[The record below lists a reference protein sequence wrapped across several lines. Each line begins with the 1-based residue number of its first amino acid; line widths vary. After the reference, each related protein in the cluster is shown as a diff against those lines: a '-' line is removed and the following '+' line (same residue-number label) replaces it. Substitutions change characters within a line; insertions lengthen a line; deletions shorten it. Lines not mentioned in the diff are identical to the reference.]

1 MKKYINENFKHL
13 LHGGDY
19 NPEQWID
26 VKEEIWNAD
35 MRLMQEANCNEMTVG
50 IFSWAMLEPEEGK
63 YNFSF
68 LDEII
73 EKIYHNGGKVILAT
87 PSGGKPRW
95 LANKYPEVLR
105 VRNDGRREH
114 FDDRHNHC
122 FTSPIYREKITE
134 INKRLSERYGK
145 HPAVLAWHLS
155 NEYGGTCYCPLCQ
168 EAFRK
173 YLRDKYENDI
183 DKLNKAY
190 WATFWSH
197 RFNSFDEI
205 EAPADLTDSR
215 LHGLNLDWKRFST
228 AQTVDFMKTE
238 IAAVRTNSDL
248 PVTHNFVAWQ
258 PELNHWEIAKEI
270 DFVSWDSYPDWHTQE
285 QTDVASNTAFLHDL
299 YRSMKGRS
307 YLLME
312 SAPGCVNWKE
322 VNTLKRPGLDT
333 LQGLQT
339 IAHGGDSV
347 QYFQWR
353 KSRGSLEKFHGAV
366 VDHVGTNETRIFKTI
381 SETGRR
387 LKTIDEIAGTLVNAK
402 VALMYD
408 WENMWAINEA
418 MGFKFKR
425 KHYNETCLEYYK
437 VLWENAIA
445 VDFVNSHSD
454 LSNYDL
460 VIVPMLYMTDGKTI
474 KRLTEYVENG
484 GTLYAT
490 YMLGMVDGTD
500 LCYLG
505 GFPANELKDAFGI
518 WNEEIDSLPDDM
530 RSGVSYNGKTYGGLD
545 FCELV
550 HSRTATVLAEYNKDF
565 YSGMPA
571 LTCNEYGKGRA
582 YYQAFRDT
590 GDFKK
595 EVLKKIL
602 KDLHI
607 DGAIPAIENG
617 LPYGVSAHK
626 RTDGETEY
634 LFVENYS
641 DKAVTGVKLDGV
653 YTDMETGLRCD
664 CVSLEKYSAVVLKRE
679 VKN

>member
-35 MRLMQEANCNEMTVG
+35 MRLMKEANCNEMTVG

-73 EKIYHNGGKVILAT
+73 EKIYQNGGRVILAT

-105 VRNDGRREH
+105 VRSDGRREH

-134 INKRLSERYGK
+134 INKRLAERYGN

-168 EAFRK
+168 DAFRK
-173 YLRDKYENDI
+173 YLRDKYQNDI
-183 DKLNKAY
+183 EKLNKAY

-197 RFNSFDEI
+197 RYNDFDEI
-205 EAPADLTDSR
+205 EAPADLTDTR
-215 LHGLNLDWKRFST
+215 LHGLNLDWRRFTT
-228 AQTVDFMKTE
+228 AQTVDFMKAE
-238 IAAVRTNSDL
+238 IAAVRAYSNL

-258 PELNHWEIAKEI
+258 YELNHWEIAKEL

-333 LQGLQT
+333 LQSLQT

-366 VDHVGTNETRIFKTI
+366 VDHVGTNETRIFKTV

-387 LKTIDEIAGTLVNAK
+387 LKSIDEIAGTFVNAK

-408 WENMWAINEA
+408 WENMWALNDS
-418 MGFKFKR
+418 MGFKLQRKR
-425 KHYNETCLEYYK
+425 YNETSLSYYK
-437 VLWENAIA
+437 ALWEKAIA
-445 VDFVNSHSD
+445 VDFVNAHSD
-454 LSNYDL
+454 LSGYDL
-460 VIVPMLYMTDGKTI
+460 VIAPMLYMVDEDTIERFTD
-474 KRLTEYVENG
+474 YVKNG

-490 YMLGMVDGTD
+490 YMFGMVDGTD

-505 GFPANELKDAFGI
+505 GFPANELKKVFGV
-518 WNEEIDSLPDDM
+518 WNEEIDSLPNGYFG
-530 RSGVSYNGKTYGGLD
+530 GVTYNGKSYDAED

-550 HSRTATVLAEYNKDF
+550 HSKGATVLAEYNKDF

-571 LTCNEYGKGRA
+571 LTCNEYGKGKA

-590 GDFKK
+590 GDFKRD
-595 EVLKKIL
+595 VLGSIL
-602 KDLHI
+602 RELNI
-607 DGAIPAIENG
+607 QGVIPSEKG
-617 LPYGVSAHK
+617 LSYGVTAHK

-641 DKAVTGVKLDGV
+641 DKAVNNVKLGGI
-653 YTDMETGLRCD
+653 YTDMETGVSCD

-679 VKN
+679 LNN

>member
-35 MRLMQEANCNEMTVG
+35 MQLMKEANCNEMTVG

-63 YNFSF
+63 YDFSF

-73 EKIYHNGGKVILAT
+73 EKIYVNGGRVILAT

-105 VRNDGRREH
+105 VRSDGRREH

-134 INKRLSERYGK
+134 INKRLAERYGN

-168 EAFRK
+168 DAFRK
-173 YLRDKYENDI
+173 YLRDKYQNDI
-183 DKLNKAY
+183 EKLNKAY

-197 RFNSFDEI
+197 RYNDFDEI
-205 EAPADLTDSR
+205 EAPADLTDTR
-215 LHGLNLDWKRFST
+215 LHGLNLDWRRFTT
-228 AQTVDFMKTE
+228 AQTVDFMKAE
-238 IAAVRTNSDL
+238 IAAVRAYSNL

-258 PELNHWEIAKEI
+258 YELNHWEIAKEL

-285 QTDVASNTAFLHDL
+285 QTDVASSTAFLHDL

-333 LQGLQT
+333 LQSLQT

-366 VDHVGTNETRIFKTI
+366 VDHVGTNETRIFKTV

-387 LKTIDEIAGTLVNAK
+387 LKSIDEIAGTFVNAK

-408 WENMWAINEA
+408 WENMWALNDS
-418 MGFKFKR
+418 MGFKLQRKR
-425 KHYNETCLEYYK
+425 YNETCLSYYK
-437 VLWENAIA
+437 ALWEKAIA
-445 VDFVNSHSD
+445 VDFVNAHSD
-454 LSNYDL
+454 LSGYDL
-460 VIVPMLYMTDGKTI
+460 VIAPMLYMVDEDTIERFTD
-474 KRLTEYVENG
+474 YVKNG

-490 YMLGMVDGTD
+490 YMFGMVDGTD

-505 GFPANELKDAFGI
+505 GFPANELKKVFGV
-518 WNEEIDSLPDDM
+518 WNEEIDSLPNGYFG
-530 RSGVSYNGKTYGGLD
+530 GVTYNGKSYDAED

-550 HSRTATVLAEYNKDF
+550 HSKGATVLAEYNKDF

-571 LTCNEYGKGRA
+571 LTCNEYGKGKA

-590 GDFKK
+590 GDFKRD
-595 EVLKKIL
+595 VLGSIL
-602 KDLHI
+602 RELNI
-607 DGAIPAIENG
+607 QGVIPSEKG
-617 LPYGVSAHK
+617 LSYGVTAHK

-641 DKAVTGVKLDGV
+641 DKAVNNVKLGGI
-653 YTDMETGLRCD
+653 YTDMETGVSCD
-664 CVSLEKYSAVVLKRE
+664 CVSLEKYSTVVLKRE
-679 VKN
+679 LNN